1 MMNRSILRAQLNA
14 VLPNGVV
21 LHASVVAEP
30 GGAYVFLAPSGGG
43 KSTVMSVLTKKH
55 FGAIAD
61 DSVVIARGTDGVIRC
76 LPCGTM
82 KQNAGTEKIDPA
94 PLKTF
99 FFLEKKGPIL
109 KTAIN
114 PRYAFYRSMRC
125 SSIMALDL
133 LPREQRRQARIFLEK
148 LFYAFPSFI
157 LRYDTL
163 LHPSDILTKQI
174 DHAGS

>member
-1 MMNRSILRAQLNA
+1 MMNRSILRAQLSA

-43 KSTVMSVLTKKH
+43 KSTVMSVLTNKH

-61 DSVVIARGTDGVIRC
+61 DSVVIARGTDGVIRT

-82 KQNAGTEKIDPA
+82 KQNAGTDKIDPA
-94 PLKTF
+94 PLKAF
-99 FFLEKKGPIL
+99 FFLEKKGPVLI
-109 KTAIN
+109 A
-114 PRYAFYRSMRC
+114 PVDPVYAFYRAMRS

-133 LPREQRRQARIFLEK
+133 LQREQQKQARAFLEH
-148 LFYAFPSFI
+148 LFHSFPSFS
-157 LRYDTL
+157 LRYDVL
-163 LHPSDILTKQI
+163 LHASDILTKLM
-174 DHAGS
+174 DHDDP